1 MNFLLAGRDSTAVGL
16 SWTVYEL
23 TRHPDVADKI
33 REEVKE
39 ALACN
44 GQVLT
49 HVTVEQLEYTNAVV
63 MEALRLHPPVPDDFK
78 FSIKEDVLPDGTRIP
93 AGSCVMYSINTI
105 THSDKVWGENVQ
117 EFVPERFLGKV
128 EPSPFRYP
136 VFHAGPRMCPGKP
149 LALMEIKTA
158 LAYLL
163 PRFDFVD
170 ETGHGGD
177 YTWTLVMSMAG
188 GFPVKVRVRE

>member
-1 MNFLLAGRDSTAVGL
+1 MDHSGG
-16 SWTVYEL
+16 VYS
-23 TRHPDVADKI
+23 HDM
-33 REEVKE
+33 
-39 ALACN
+39 
-44 GQVLT
+44 
-49 HVTVEQLEYTNAVV
+49 VEQLEYTNAVV

-78 FSIKEDVLPDGTRIP
+78 FSIEEGVLPNGTKIP

-105 THSDKVWGENVQ
+105 NHSDKVWGENVN
-117 EFVPERFLGKV
+117 EFVPDRFLGKM

-136 VFHAGPRMCPGKP
+136 VFNAGPRRCPGKP
-149 LALMEIKTA
+149 LALMEIRSA

-170 ETGHGGD
+170 EAGHSGD

-188 GFPVKVRVRE
+188 GFPVKGRRRE